1 MRLLHLLADLLEALV
16 QLVEQLGRVSLGSLL
31 LQAGKGVRQQV
42 TLLLL
47 ERMDQLGSPDT
58 LLGQTLEPPE
68 GSPHLPTIPVLRQL
82 VERFRHQLLFA
93 LILCRLVGSLGS
105 GLLVSADRKLQ
116 FRLLRQLWLCRI
128 RLRR

>member
-58 LLGQTLEPPE
+58 LLG
-68 GSPHLPTIPVLRQL
+68 
-82 VERFRHQLLFA
+82 
-93 LILCRLVGSLGS
+93 
-105 GLLVSADRKLQ
+105 
-116 FRLLRQLWLCRI
+116 
-128 RLRR
+128 